1 MSDIDDSILIQGI
14 SNLFL
19 WVIKNILNE
28 YSNNSNQTNIWIDFN
43 KIKYYQ
49 DDNDECTH
57 LDCNQDDCN
66 QDECIQDECTQD
78 NNEIN
83 LPATCDIVWNIV
95 NNMDSD
101 IRATISEDNPWLFRG
116 FVVNHLDMRVRT
128 NLDVLLNEL
137 CNMEIISVIYLEKE
151 QLYDFI
157 KIIENFRID
166 IIRINELYIDMWK
179 NIIDGNR
186 EVTQNDCRII
196 EQQFESINNLP
207 CDAIMLRNE
216 YKYIGENTCNLMNNF
231 TQNILEKVLPY
242 VSNMSNNFKNDLSI
256 ESE

>member
-49 DDNDECTH
+49 DDNDECNQD
-57 LDCNQDDCN
+57 DCNQDDCN

-101 IRATISEDNPWLFRG
+101 IRATINEDNPWLFRG